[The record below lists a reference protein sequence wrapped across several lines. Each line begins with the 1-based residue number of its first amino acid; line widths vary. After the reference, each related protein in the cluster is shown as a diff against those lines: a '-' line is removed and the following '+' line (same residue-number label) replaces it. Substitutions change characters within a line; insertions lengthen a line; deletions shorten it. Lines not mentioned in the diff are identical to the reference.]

1 MAREVN
7 IIRLMR
13 GIYYLGAVSCRDV
26 ISMVRRQGDCEK
38 HVRVD
43 PVKLAKAKRL
53 LGATTDR
60 EALDRSLALVVS
72 EGEIDETLRGIG
84 GKGSLKKVFR

>member
-1 MAREVN
+1 
-7 IIRLMR
+7 
-13 GIYYLGAVSCRDV
+13 
-26 ISMVRRQGDCEK
+26 MVRRQGVREK

-53 LGATTDR
+53 LDAATDR
-60 EALDRSLALVVS
+60 EALDRALALVVS
-72 EGEIDETLRGIG
+72 EGEIEETLRRIG

>member
-1 MAREVN
+1 M
-7 IIRLMR
+7 
-13 GIYYLGAVSCRDV
+13 
-26 ISMVRRQGDCEK
+26 ISMVRRQGVREK

-53 LGATTDR
+53 LDAATDR
-60 EALDRSLALVVS
+60 EALDRALALVVS
-72 EGEIDETLRGIG
+72 EGEIEETLRRIG

>member
-1 MAREVN
+1 
-7 IIRLMR
+7 
-13 GIYYLGAVSCRDV
+13 
-26 ISMVRRQGDCEK
+26 MVRRQGDREK

-53 LGATTDR
+53 LDATTER

-72 EGEIDETLRGIG
+72 EEEIDETLRGIG